1 MQEEVTGKSVAVII
15 KGAKISEKV
24 LEKGTKVRFANLRKH
39 AGSAEE

>member
-24 LEKGTKVRFANLRKH
+24 LEIGTQVRGTNLSKH